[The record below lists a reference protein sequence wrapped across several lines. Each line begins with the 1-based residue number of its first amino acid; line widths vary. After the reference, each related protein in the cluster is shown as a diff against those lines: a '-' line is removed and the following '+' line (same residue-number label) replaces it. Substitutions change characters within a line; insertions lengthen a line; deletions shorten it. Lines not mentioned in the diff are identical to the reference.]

1 MSHRTFLFLAAAE
14 TFLSAQSGKSMS
26 EITHLKDE
34 NSNKNAAFANKVKV
48 SMQKDLF
55 RSDATIFITGS
66 APSTYTDAA
75 QFQIKPE
82 DFDEVIPFTE
92 RYVQSSWY
100 GEAIKMKKALIDEI
114 EGSSVEKIAE
124 VLEITIPKGAG
135 LELPKKKTVFASAGY
150 SPYIKENLA
159 TAEKIEKIIPMI
171 GKLGMPLVSHLIRKA
186 LELEANVVHIA
197 TFCRK
202 EGSFLQMLNK
212 APETLPTIDTDFPAG
227 KKITKFTLAYKP
239 EDYKPTFE
247 DLIKKHE
254 NAQKEFNAIVTE
266 IKTLLT
272 EAEIAFDKQYSLDY
286 SKYNTQATI
295 DSREYQEFQD
305 KMTVIKSEL
314 LNEAGKLFIIE

>member
-48 SMQKDLF
+48 SMQKDLYNA
-55 RSDATIFITGS
+55 DATIIVSGS
-66 APSTYTDAA
+66 ASHPYHDPA

-82 DFDEVIPFTE
+82 DFDEVIPFAE
-92 RYVQSSWY
+92 RYAASSWY

-124 VLEITIPKGAG
+124 ILEIAIPKGAG
-135 LELPKKKTVFASAGY
+135 LELPKKKSVFASAGY
-150 SPYIKENLA
+150 SPYTKENLA

-186 LELEANVVHIA
+186 LDLEAKVVHTA

-212 APETLPTIDTDFPAG
+212 APQTLPTLDADFSAG

-239 EDYKPTFE
+239 EEYKPTFE

-254 NAQKEFNAIVTE
+254 DAQKEFNAIVTE

-272 EAEIAFDKQYSLDY
+272 EAEIAYDKEYSLAY
-286 SKYNTQATI
+286 SKYNTQANI
-295 DSREYQEFQD
+295 ESREYQEFED